1 VTFRFFG
8 GKGGVGKTTCAAAAA
23 LRHAESGRQVLLIST
38 DPAHSLGDA
47 LGMDLGPD
55 PSQIPTRRGRL
66 LAAEIDAERAL
77 DRWLGERRADLETIA
92 ERGSYLDRADVS
104 RFLELGLPGVDELI
118 GLIELMRLVRA
129 APGDEVV
136 VDTAPTAHTL
146 RLLAM
151 PGELRRFASALGRLQ
166 ERHRTVATAFGGAWQ
181 PDAADALIAE
191 IETEGRELELLLRD
205 PDRTA
210 FHWVLLPEI
219 LSVEETKDGIR
230 ALEQAA
236 IPVAGLIVN
245 RMTAERPGEREAVA
259 SLRKALPG
267 YAVRFVPGLE
277 REPRGVTALR
287 RVGRLLEGKDLRG
300 PKDPKDVKDKKD
312 DKKSGLAGS
321 FESFKSFRSFDSLV
335 PDTTRLLFFGGKGGV
350 GKTTCACA
358 AALLLA
364 EARAGRRLL
373 LLSTDPAHSL
383 ADVLDVPLGD
393 DPRPVPGA
401 SAGLRARELD
411 AVRTFSAWRDEHLA
425 GVEELQGLLD
435 LAPPGLDELSAVSA
449 LIDALEEEDLVI
461 VDMAPTGHALR
472 LLEAPGLLQGWVKE
486 LLALLLDY
494 RKAVHLG
501 RLAEEL
507 VAMSRHLRRLAE
519 ILHDPAQ
526 TRFLA
531 VTRNAE
537 LPRRET
543 LRLLTDLER
552 LDLEAPAVLID
563 AVNEEHA
570 AHEEAG
576 IRKLRRD
583 LDRAGRDGCAII
595 SAFAVFPPPRGVA
608 TLRDWGRTWTVR
620 P

>member
-1 VTFRFFG
+1 
-8 GKGGVGKTTCAAAAA
+8 
-23 LRHAESGRQVLLIST
+23 
-38 DPAHSLGDA
+38 
-47 LGMDLGPD
+47 M
-55 PSQIPTRRGRL
+55 
-66 LAAEIDAERAL
+66 
-77 DRWLGERRADLETIA
+77 
-92 ERGSYLDRADVS
+92 S
-104 RFLELGLPGVDELI
+104 RFLELGLPGVDELV

-151 PGELRRFASALGRLQ
+151 PGELRRFASVLNRLQ

-191 IETEGRELELLLRD
+191 IETEGRDLEALLRD
-205 PDRTA
+205 PERTA
-210 FHWVLLPEI
+210 FFWILLPEI
-219 LSVEETKDGIR
+219 LSVEETRDGVR
-230 ALEQAA
+230 ALEEAA
-236 IPVAGLIVN
+236 IPVAELIVN
-245 RMTAERPGEREAVA
+245 RVTVGRPGEREAVA
-259 SLRKALPG
+259 ALREALPD
-267 YAVRFVPGLE
+267 YAVRLVPALE

-287 RVGRLLEGKDLRG
+287 RVGRFLESKDL
-300 PKDPKDVKDKKD
+300 KDVKDSKD
-312 DKKSGLAGS
+312 NRKPGLASFGSFRSFTS
-321 FESFKSFRSFDSLV
+321 FESFDSLI
-335 PDTTRLLFFGGKGGV
+335 PETTRLLFFGGKGGV
-350 GKTTCACA
+350 GKTTCAAA

-364 EARAGRRLL
+364 EARTGRRVL

-383 ADVLDVPLGD
+383 ADALDVPLGD

-401 SAGLRARELD
+401 PTGLRARELD
-411 AVRTFSAWRDEHLA
+411 SARTFSAWRDEHLA
-425 GVEELQGLLD
+425 GVEELQDLLD

-461 VDMAPTGHALR
+461 VDTAPTGHALR

-494 RKAVHLG
+494 RKAVRLG

-507 VAMSRHLRRLAE
+507 VEMSRHLRRLAE
-519 ILHDPAQ
+519 VLHDPAR

-543 LRLLTDLER
+543 VRLLKDLDR
-552 LDLEAPAVLID
+552 LDLEVPAVLVD
-563 AVNEEHA
+563 AVNGEDA
-570 AHEEAG
+570 AREEAE

-595 SAFAVFPPPRGVA
+595 SAPAVFPPPRGVA